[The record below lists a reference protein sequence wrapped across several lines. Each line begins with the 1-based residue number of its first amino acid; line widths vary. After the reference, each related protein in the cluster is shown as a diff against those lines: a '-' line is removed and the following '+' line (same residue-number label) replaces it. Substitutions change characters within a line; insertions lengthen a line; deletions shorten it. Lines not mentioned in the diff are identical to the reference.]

1 MYFEKDWRGL
11 IPSLLWSW
19 ILCWIPSLYVATL
32 IYLTKY
38 SLQSNGVL
46 QYKTGIIH
54 QRYINIDLYRIKN
67 ASAEVSLIFGGK
79 IILTNNDNSTQI
91 LPYIKNA
98 DKIALKI
105 RDLVNEQREQK
116 GIKPFEMM

>member
-11 IPSLLWSW
+11 IPTLLWSW

-32 IYLTKY
+32 VCLTNY
-38 SLQSNGVL
+38 SLRDNGVL
-46 QYKTGIIH
+46 QYKTGIVH

-67 ASAEVSLIFGGK
+67 ASAEVSLISGGK
-79 IILTNNDNSTQI
+79 VILINNDGSTQI

-98 DKIALKI
+98 NDVALKI
-105 RDLVNEQREQK
+105 RDLVNKQRDQK
-116 GIKPFEMM
+116 GVKPFEMM

>member
-11 IPSLLWSW
+11 IPSALWSW
-19 ILCWIPSLYVATL
+19 ILCWIPSLYVATI

-38 SLQSNGVL
+38 SLQGSGVL

-67 ASAEVSLIFGGK
+67 ASAEVSLISGGK

-91 LPYIKNA
+91 LPYVKNA
-98 DKIALKI
+98 DEIALKI
-105 RDLVNEQREQK
+105 RDLVNQQREQK
-116 GIKPFEMM
+116 GVKPFEMM